1 MKEALV
7 TTQPSPLDRIQ
18 QLERDVKFLARGLV
32 RALSGRASFTE
43 QDTERL
49 LELAGEDE

>member
-1 MKEALV
+1 MA
-7 TTQPSPLDRIQ
+7 TDPPTDRERIK
-18 QLERDVKFLARGLV
+18 QLERDVKFLARGLL

-49 LELAGEDE
+49 LKLVGEDE